1 MPDLTIERA
10 IVLMAWCALVVGA
23 FVAAFNSAVATAAGA
38 VPECV
43 VPSKLG
49 VSLVLDDSS
58 SMVYNDPSDLR
69 GAPAGIGTDTL
80 PDGSL
85 VSGSKFSDVATR
97 MFDPTALDAANRPVL
112 KQAIAA
118 GLQSS
123 GDTDYCHSRAVRAAY
138 DDPRHRRSR
147 RVRSRHRHR
156 ARSRAL
162 TAMAQRLWLTASMLL
177 PSGSSTKAA

>member
-1 MPDLTIERA
+1 
-10 IVLMAWCALVVGA
+10 MAWCALVVGA

-49 VSLVLDDSS
+49 VSLVLDDSG

-138 DDPRHRRSR
+138 DDPRHRR
-147 RVRSRHRHR
+147 
-156 ARSRAL
+156 
-162 TAMAQRLWLTASMLL
+162 
-177 PSGSSTKAA
+177 